1 MDKIDGAVALV
12 TGAAG
17 GIGLAI
23 AKALLAEGAR
33 VALADI
39 DEEELSR
46 VVPPLGARALA
57 VALDVTDRAAWAS
70 AREAVEEAFG
80 PVSILVNNAGIGPD
94 GFPVM
99 EMDPANWDRTLEVNL
114 TSVFNGISC
123 FGSAMAALGDAHI
136 VNVASM
142 AGLSPIPRLGA
153 YTATKFAVVGLSEAL
168 RGEMAG
174 QGVGVSVLC
183 PGFIRTRLAETTV
196 KAGVKRAPLP
206 QSDSKAAM
214 APETIGALVV
224 DGIRCN
230 RALIVSHGEYRALVE
245 KRGARLL
252 AAFDEIPAAG

>member
-1 MDKIDGAVALV
+1 MKNIDGAVAFV

-23 AKALLAEGAR
+23 AKALLAAGAS
-33 VALADI
+33 VAFADI
-39 DEEELSR
+39 DEAELAR
-46 VVPPLGARALA
+46 VVPPFGDRALA
-57 VALDVTDRAAWAS
+57 VALDVTDRAAWS
-70 AREAVEEAFG
+70 DARAAVEKAFG
-80 PVSILVNNAGIGPD
+80 PISILVNNAGIGPD
-94 GFPVM
+94 GFPVSD
-99 EMDPANWDRTLEVNL
+99 MDPANWDRTLAVNL

-123 FGSAMAALGDAHI
+123 FGAAMAALGDGHI

-142 AGLSPIPRLGA
+142 AGLNPIPRLGA

-168 RGEMAG
+168 RGEMAD

-196 KAGVKRAPLP
+196 KAGVNRASLP

-214 APETIGALVV
+214 APERIGALVV
-224 DGIRCN
+224 DAIRSN
-230 RALIVSHGEYRALVE
+230 RALIVSHGEYRDLVA

-252 AAFDEIPAAG
+252 AAFDEIPR